1 MKMKTQIKRKAKRML
16 SLLLTAMLLI
26 STMVGGISTVSAAE
40 DTLQPTTTPVA
51 DGYYRV
57 FVTDSK
63 YFNSAP
69 YIHYW
74 GGSSATDWNK
84 RPAMNKLT
92 GTNAQNQSVYWYDVP
107 SDSTGIIFQHPNEK
121 QSVDLMVRSDD
132 TLKFQNGAGYY
143 ISDYKDEKYLYSYWD
158 ASSLLPSNAVASSV
172 ALSASNTQINP
183 NDTVTLTATLT
194 GKKSNTVTLTLVDG
208 NGTTV
213 ETKSVTADSATFTVT
228 PSAETTYKVVASAE
242 GYNSVESAAVTVH
255 IVGSKTFYLWRSNE
269 NNIGN
274 TSVWDSPVQ
283 MQMNADGKYVC
294 DVDVKRG
301 NNFVTITEDKV
312 NPYKS
317 LTAWNSGNEVNVN
330 VTEKSSIISNIY
342 PQQYQVD
349 KMYYFPLFVSTQE
362 GRITFAFDGAKAL
375 VASDAGSTPVENV
388 TINVPTVDNA
398 TVTAASDTATAAEGK
413 SLTIAKDS
421 TFTVTVKPDEGY
433 ELASIA
439 YNGKTKTE
447 SPATFT
453 ASVSGGITVAVNKKE
468 NPT

>member
-1 MKMKTQIKRKAKRML
+1 MKRKTQIKRKAKRMI

-26 STMVGGISTVSAAE
+26 STMVVGISTVSAAE
-40 DTLQPTTTPVA
+40 DTLQPTTTSVA

-107 SDSTGIIFQHPNEK
+107 SNSTGIIFQHPNQK

-143 ISDYKDEKYLYSYWD
+143 ISGDSKDGKYLYSYWD

-213 ETKSVTADSATFTVT
+213 ETKSVTAD
-228 PSAETTYKVVASAE
+228 
-242 GYNSVESAAVTVH
+242 
-255 IVGSKTFYLWRSNE
+255 
-269 NNIGN
+269 
-274 TSVWDSPVQ
+274 
-283 MQMNADGKYVC
+283 
-294 DVDVKRG
+294 
-301 NNFVTITEDKV
+301 
-312 NPYKS
+312 
-317 LTAWNSGNEVNVN
+317 
-330 VTEKSSIISNIY
+330 
-342 PQQYQVD
+342 
-349 KMYYFPLFVSTQE
+349 
-362 GRITFAFDGAKAL
+362 
-375 VASDAGSTPVENV
+375 
-388 TINVPTVDNA
+388 
-398 TVTAASDTATAAEGK
+398 
-413 SLTIAKDS
+413 
-421 TFTVTVKPDEGY
+421 
-433 ELASIA
+433 
-439 YNGKTKTE
+439 
-447 SPATFT
+447 
-453 ASVSGGITVAVNKKE
+453 
-468 NPT
+468 